1 MTDFALP
8 PRFWE
13 ENVTKLLVLR
23 FEATERGEHS
33 KASLIDDIIR
43 EKKEEAARKEKM
55 EEAAQ
60 KERQEI
66 RELEKLRIASTV
78 GFPNFSGAMELFK
91 KTITKSGITAPDTR
105 VLDTLVRRFPMQMA
119 AVSGNDVGALDLY
132 MEIKAMPSTTTT
144 ALVESDFQVNLNGPA
159 NPENINII
167 IGSRSDKTPVM
178 VKFLIASTNHPSL
191 SYATLSS
198 AYQNEAEVCERLHLS
213 STTLPFV
220 RSEVVNVRDSNGYSR
235 KAIIMPTYVRTVAD
249 SARLWPASLV
259 DGLARMIAALEH
271 MHSLDL
277 VHMDVK
283 GSNIFIDQAGD
294 WYLGDFGSTCV
305 KGETVTT
312 TTPSFYP
319 TNLGSTRAYPKYDWF
334 MLLVT
339 ILIEMMP
346 KKHEW
351 AKELCDTEPM
361 IVTLPRV
368 AKALTKAIDSADV
381 SEQLKRM
388 LSIVAAR
395 TELLPSPPSSSP

>member
-1 MTDFALP
+1 M
-8 PRFWE
+8 
-13 ENVTKLLVLR
+13 
-23 FEATERGEHS
+23 
-33 KASLIDDIIR
+33 
-43 EKKEEAARKEKM
+43 
-55 EEAAQ
+55 
-60 KERQEI
+60 
-66 RELEKLRIASTV
+66 
-78 GFPNFSGAMELFK
+78 GFPNFSGVMELFK
-91 KTITKSGITAPDTR
+91 KSITKAGITAPDTR

-178 VKFLIASTNHPSL
+178 VKFLIASSNHPGL
-191 SYATLSS
+191 SYNTLSS
-198 AYQNEAEVCERLHLS
+198 ACQNEAEVCERLHLS

-220 RSEVVNVRDSNGYSR
+220 RSEVVNVRDSNGHSR

-305 KGETVTT
+305 KGGTVTT

-319 TNLGSTRAYPKYDWF
+319 TKLGGMSAYSKYDWF

-351 AKELCDTEPM
+351 ATELCDTEPM